1 VSQFSNDFNCLA
13 LCKSDKQASAR
24 QTALRRLPAR
34 GALFATRT
42 TGGSCTMHFDTNKL
56 RGKKI
61 AILAGDGFEYAELAV
76 PKAALKAAGADVDV
90 VSLHEGRIRG
100 MNLTEPTRTVP
111 VDRLIDDARVDDYD
125 GLLIVGGFVG
135 PDFVRQSEPARNFVR
150 AFDEA
155 FKPIAS
161 LCHGPWVLIS
171 AGRANGRR
179 LASWPGVRDDIV
191 NAGGIWRDEP
201 LVRDRNWV
209 SSRSPA
215 DLPVFVPAILELFA
229 HGADA
234 PATEA
239 LADTSTANE
248 SSPPP
253 REPIRAAV
261 TAARH
266 LPSPTAAALAGAA
279 MALTVGAIAVRRML
293 M

>member
-1 VSQFSNDFNCLA
+1 MNLE
-13 LCKSDKQASAR
+13 KK
-24 QTALRRLPAR
+24 T
-34 GALFATRT
+34 
-42 TGGSCTMHFDTNKL
+42 L

-61 AILAGDGFEYAELAV
+61 AILAGDGFEYVELAV
-76 PKAALKAAGADVDV
+76 PKAALKAAGGDVEV
-90 VSLHEGRIRG
+90 ISLHEGRIRG
-100 MNLTEPTRTVP
+100 MNLTEPTATVH
-111 VDRLIDDARVDDYD
+111 VDRVVDCVTVNDYD
-125 GLLIVGGFVG
+125 ALLIVGGFVG
-135 PDFVRQSEPARNFVR
+135 PDFVRQHEPARRFVR

-155 FKPIAS
+155 SKPIAT

-215 DLPVFVPAILELFA
+215 DLPVFVPAVIELFA
-229 HGADA
+229 QGADA
-234 PATEA
+234 PATGA
-239 LADTSTANE
+239 LASASTADQ

-253 REPIRAAV
+253 REPIGLAV

-266 LPSPTAAALAGAA
+266 LPGPSMAALAGAA
-279 MALTVGAIAVRRML
+279 LALAVGAIAVNRML
-293 M
+293 A